1 MIRSYANKATQQLFE
16 RKSPRQIPGDIQR
29 IALRKILQIHAA
41 TDLDFL
47 RVPPGNRLE
56 SLKGNRKGQYSVRI
70 NDQWHICFRWRQG
83 DAYDVEIVD
92 YH

>member
-1 MIRSYANKATQQLFE
+1 MIRTFAHKATQQLFE
-16 RKSPRQIPGDIQR
+16 RKSPRKIPADIQR
-29 IALRKILQIHAA
+29 VALRKLLQIHAA
-41 TDLDFL
+41 TDLEFL

-56 SLKGNRKGQYSVRI
+56 SLKGNRKGQYSIRI
-70 NDQWHICFRWRQG
+70 NDQWRICFRWRQG

>member
-1 MIRSYANKATQQLFE
+1 MIRTFAYKVTQQLFE
-16 RKSPRQIPGDIQR
+16 RKSPRQIPPDIQR
-29 IALRKILQIHAA
+29 VALRKLLQIHAA
-41 TDLDFL
+41 TDLEFL

-56 SLKGNRKGQYSVRI
+56 SLKGDRKGQYSIRI
-70 NDQWHICFRWRQG
+70 NEQWRICFRWRQG